1 MFQPILAIPEKTSW
15 DPCVACRPLSVSFS
29 ISHLTVK
36 LARLV
41 ALRRISIWTAL
52 LLERGFPYWEK
63 TLNALYSV
71 HMETCVLEL
80 HHVFYHAWSMMQS
93 RMHCWPFVLDIHR
106 CINMDALQNLTEVSG
121 LNFWCICSGDRCF
134 GAFWCAEISFVAAK
148 KMTVII
154 ICSLQNSEV
163 TERNECSSCH
173 TLCLYL
179 CICPCIFVYLPLR
192 ICVFA
197 PCVFVYLF
205 LCSLKSWVCS
215 SASGE
220 VRKRTMKVKPARV
233 LPPPSQP
240 EE

>member
-1 MFQPILAIPEKTSW
+1 MGLIRKYNPNQCSYS
-15 DPCVACRPLSVSFS
+15 D
-29 ISHLTVK
+29 
-36 LARLV
+36 
-41 ALRRISIWTAL
+41 RRTN
-52 LLERGFPYWEK
+52 PYWEK

-93 RMHCWPFVLDIHR
+93 RMHCWPFVLDIQR

-163 TERNECSSCH
+163 TERNECSTCH

-179 CICPCIFVYLPLR
+179 CICPCVFVYLPLAYLY
-192 ICVFA
+192 IC
-197 PCVFVYLF
+197 PCVFVYCVFVESGKLSVQF
-205 LCSLKSWVCS
+205 CIRRGQRKNNESNTCQGFATTQKNGTIQNNPT
-215 SASGE
+215 AS
-220 VRKRTMKVKPARV
+220 K
-233 LPPPSQP
+233 LSIQP
-240 EE
+240 